1 MANVQDDENAQVH
14 ILEMLTLFWLFFMTA
29 AFLITVHVP
38 DEPSIS
44 IDAEMQFAGE
54 DAINLGLG
62 TTSDG
67 GVYDSQLAELLAAGD
82 KEGACELVQNYL
94 ALGIE
99 ANCWLAKDSGT
110 SQPHGEVANP
120 GSNTVTVHGLVAAD
134 DHLWTISLDLWERG
148 S

>member
-1 MANVQDDENAQVH
+1 VQENENAQIH

-38 DEPSIS
+38 DETSIS

-54 DAINLGLG
+54 DAINLALA
-62 TTSDG
+62 TPSPTDG
-67 GVYDSQLAELLAAGD
+67 YDSRLAELLAAGNTD
-82 KEGACELVQNYL
+82 DACELVQNYV
-94 ALGIE
+94 ASGIE

-110 SQPHGEVANP
+110 SQPYGEVASP
-120 GSNTVTVHGLVAAD
+120 GSDTVNSHGLVAVD
-134 DHLWTISLDLWERG
+134 GHLWTISLDLWERG

>member
-1 MANVQDDENAQVH
+1 MQNDENAQIH

-38 DEPSIS
+38 DEPSLS

-62 TTSDG
+62 TPSSDDN
-67 GVYDSQLAELLAAGD
+67 YDSRLAELLAAGQKD
-82 KEGACELVQNYL
+82 EACELVQNYL
-94 ALGIE
+94 AIGTE

-120 GSNTVTVHGLVAAD
+120 GSSTITVHGLVAAD